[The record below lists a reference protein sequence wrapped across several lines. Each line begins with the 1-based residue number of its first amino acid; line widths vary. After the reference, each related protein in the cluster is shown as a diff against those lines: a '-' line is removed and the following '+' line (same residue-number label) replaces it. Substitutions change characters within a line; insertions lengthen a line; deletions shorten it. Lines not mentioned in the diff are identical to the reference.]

1 MHYEYDWFG
10 KYQIE
15 GAKLYQD
22 QSWAIVRSIYKGYQI
37 ITMTVLVVMS
47 FIVFY
52 RVAKALKSDEAYKS
66 IEGKVRIFTWIFLT
80 QLVVR
85 EVFFIS
91 A

>member
-1 MHYEYDWFG
+1 
-10 KYQIE
+10 
-15 GAKLYQD
+15 
-22 QSWAIVRSIYKGYQI
+22 
-37 ITMTVLVVMS
+37 MTVLVVMS